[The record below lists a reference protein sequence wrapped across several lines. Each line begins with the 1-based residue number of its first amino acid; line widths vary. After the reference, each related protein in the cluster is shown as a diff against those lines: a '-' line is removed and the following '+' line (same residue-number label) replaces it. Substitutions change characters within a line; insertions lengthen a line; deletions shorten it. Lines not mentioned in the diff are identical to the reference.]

1 MEVFTRLRDEPE
13 ADKVRALARN
23 SDHSTKVI
31 PVLSQWMQSRTLSK
45 TGDQASIVFERKS
58 RCAVGPSECAK
69 VGQHGL
75 VQFTRPGLF
84 CLAGLIEGLQT
95 FYRHPSFPP
104 SRPLLHSF

>member
-45 TGDQASIVFERKS
+45 TGDQASIVFEPKP
-58 RCAVGPSECAK
+58 RCPVGPSECAMVSK
-69 VGQHGL
+69 HGL
-75 VQFTRPGLF
+75 GAIHSASLVL
-84 CLAGLIEGLQT
+84 L
-95 FYRHPSFPP
+95 S
-104 SRPLLHSF
+104 SRIN